1 MKPVTQ
7 PLGFATSSD
16 RRRQKPWQTRLMTA
30 RAFAG
35 RLFARTLPL
44 LGAIPLA
51 CALVSCSRSDS
62 TELPQE
68 HVQSQAPHRIVALT
82 IGAVDTLALLG
93 TLDRVIAVEEDCF
106 VPGTEH
112 MAKIRN
118 DDHSGPSKALNVESV
133 LALRPDLVI
142 AKEDLKPALDRRG
155 LRVHWVPAAS
165 GLDTVIPLVEQLGG
179 ELGVPEKAR
188 AAVAAMRAKM
198 ASIEHRVAALPR
210 VRVYYEAG
218 KAGRTAGRGTIIDDM
233 IRLAGGDNIAGE
245 TRLAN
250 PVLSTEAILAAD
262 PEVIVLSPWSDSPED
277 VAQRPGWSR
286 IAAVR
291 LGRIHRIPEQDRKV
305 QSPSPTCVDGCEKM
319 LVPWLHPSLSASDA
333 HEGPR

>member
-1 MKPVTQ
+1 MFLVASMA
-7 PLGFATSSD
+7 LV
-16 RRRQKPWQTRLMTA
+16 
-30 RAFAG
+30 
-35 RLFARTLPL
+35 
-44 LGAIPLA
+44 
-51 CALVSCSRSDS
+51 CALAGCSRSAS
-62 TELPQE
+62 TERAD
-68 HVQSQAPHRIVALT
+68 APVHPLAAPRRIVALT

-93 TLDRVIAVEEDCF
+93 ALDRVIAVEEDCF

-112 MAKIRN
+112 LTKIRN

-165 GLDTVIPLVEQLGG
+165 GLDTVIPLVEQLGD

-188 AAVAAMRAKM
+188 AVVAAMRAKM
-198 ASIEHRVAALPR
+198 ASIERRVATLPR

-218 KAGRTAGRGTIIDDM
+218 KSGRTAGRGTVIDDM

-245 TRLAN
+245 IGLAN

-286 IAAVR
+286 IAAVKS
-291 LGRIHRIPEQDRKV
+291 GRIHRIPEQDRKV
-305 QSPSPTCVDGCEKM
+305 QSPSPSCVDGCEAM
-319 LVPWLHPSLSASDA
+319 LVPWLHPALAARDSN
-333 HEGPR
+333 EGPR